1 MRAAVLHTLNTP
13 LEIKEVDTPI
23 AHKGEKLVEMAFAG
37 LNHRD
42 VWITKGQYAGIV
54 LPLILGS
61 DGSGTLEGKSVLFNP
76 SMNWG
81 GNPAVQAPDY
91 RILGLPDQ
99 GTLAQYI
106 VLPADKIHAIPE
118 HLSLQEGAALPLAGL
133 TAYRALITKCNPAE
147 GEKVL
152 ISGIGGGV
160 ALFAMQFALAL
171 GCEVYV
177 TSGSDE
183 KIDRA
188 IALGAK
194 GGANYNHPDFT
205 KEIKRLSGGVDVII
219 DSAAGDGFAQLAKVC
234 NPAGRICF
242 YGGTRGSINGLVP
255 QWVFWKQLSIFGSTM
270 GTDSEF
276 EAMLELV
283 KEHKIRPIIDQV
295 FPLEAVNEAFDRMDK
310 GQQFGKIL
318 VDVR

>member
-1 MRAAVLHTLNTP
+1 MKAAVLHTLNTP
-13 LEIKEVDTPI
+13 LEIRQMPIPIVKE
-23 AHKGEKLVEMAFAG
+23 GEHLVQLAFAG

-42 VWITKGQYAGIV
+42 VWISKGQYAGIV

-61 DGSGTLEGKSVLFNP
+61 DGSGILDGKRVIFNP

-81 GNPAVQAPDY
+81 GQPEVQASDY

-99 GTLAQYI
+99 GTLAQSI
-106 VLPADKIHAIPE
+106 VMPNDKIHTLPE
-118 HLSLQEGAALPLAGL
+118 HLSLEEGAAIPLAGL
-133 TAYRALITKCNPAE
+133 TAYRALVTKCHPKA

-183 KIDRA
+183 KIEKA

-194 GGANYNHPDFT
+194 GGANYSHSDFS

-242 YGGTRGSINGLVP
+242 YGGTRGAINGLVP
-255 QWVFWKQLSIFGSTM
+255 QWVFWKQLSIYGSTM
-270 GTDSEF
+270 GTDAEF
-276 EAMLELV
+276 EAMLRLV
-283 KEHKIRPIIDQV
+283 ADHQIRPVIDQV
-295 FPLEAVNEAFDRMDK
+295 FPLEAVNEAFERMDY
-310 GQQFGKIL
+310 GLQFGKIL